1 MSTLRMSSLDDEPSE
16 GIITSPETIWTETAE
31 KRKAALSMVTK
42 KIIND
47 YINLSYNGK
56 IETSSDEVFNYSSNL
71 LKICLLYAQF
81 KDAIKEG
88 DGKRIL
94 QCWRYLLPV
103 FHNSKRKNYCLEAF
117 NLLCQFHYDL
127 APQQAAQLIWSRT
140 INTHGIRGRNI
151 PFDLHLEHLNRLCKD
166 SINNLGANKNS
177 KAVVRCSKAL
187 GTLYSTLTQFD
198 IDNSV
203 VSFSGA
209 HKKPSFL
216 KDVQAIISD
225 LQKCDVL
232 SVIPGRYHSS
242 FNKPVNVL
250 NMKAP
255 KDCSMWIKEHLHK
268 RYNI

>member
-71 LKICLLYAQF
+71 LKICPLYAQF

-203 VSFSGA
+203 VSFRN
-209 HKKPSFL
+209 L
-216 KDVQAIISD
+216 
-225 LQKCDVL
+225 
-232 SVIPGRYHSS
+232 HS
-242 FNKPVNVL
+242 
-250 NMKAP
+250 
-255 KDCSMWIKEHLHK
+255 
-268 RYNI
+268 